1 MKNRPRDVVI
11 ICPSSVTLDLPQK
24 ALLQKLLG
32 LSLLGAL
39 KQLFDREFVDGK
51 ANNSQ
56 HDK

>member
-1 MKNRPRDVVI
+1 VI

-51 ANNSQ
+51 ANHSQ